1 MIKVNSYYTAQ
12 GSKIHKA
19 VVFLHGF
26 LENETI
32 WHPLMH
38 ALSADYYTLAI
49 DLLGH
54 GRTPTVAEVHPMEL
68 MAEAVVEVLNK
79 EGIDKATF
87 VGHSMGGYVTL
98 ALAELY
104 PERVEGVVLLNSNT
118 GADSQEKKANRD
130 RVLKVIDKEKELFV
144 RTAVTGLFSE
154 ENRVRM
160 KDALER
166 LVSIGIATPNEGIK
180 AAAMGMKERP
190 DRTELF
196 VNLAVKKH
204 LIIGQRD
211 ALMPYTDLIKLADSA
226 GASYS
231 LLSGGHLT
239 YIENEAECAEA
250 LKKFLS

>member
-1 MIKVNSYYTAQ
+1 M
-12 GSKIHKA
+12 
-19 VVFLHGF
+19 
-26 LENETI
+26 
-32 WHPLMH
+32 
-38 ALSADYYTLAI
+38 
-49 DLLGH
+49 
-54 GRTPTVAEVHPMEL
+54 
-68 MAEAVVEVLNK
+68 
-79 EGIDKATF
+79 
-87 VGHSMGGYVTL
+87 
-98 ALAELY
+98 
-104 PERVEGVVLLNSNT
+104 LLNSNT

-196 VNLAVKKH
+196 VNLTVKKH

-211 ALMPYTDLIKLADSA
+211 GLMPYTDLIALADSA